1 MAAMTVFALLRI
13 TVKKKITEKL
23 FLL

>member
-1 MAAMTVFALLRI
+1 MAAMTVFALLRT